1 MKTAIKVINII
12 ISVCAIISLF
22 VCLVM
27 GGVLDSLKVELEN
40 AISSSSGSMTSEQLA
55 EAKYYLAMIDLLS
68 SMYASMYFLLPA
80 SAIVGIVGVV
90 VISKATTKKPLIV
103 MGVLTIIFTNVVSG
117 ILMLTIPESK
127 LAKKTEECDCCNCN
141 DATAE
146 EVTATA
152 DVFAEETPAED
163 APATEENN
171 D

>member
-27 GGVLDSLKVELEN
+27 GGVLDSLKVELET

-103 MGVLTIIFTNVVSG
+103 MGVLTIIFTNVVYIHSKNLG
-117 ILMLTIPESK
+117 YTLLWHCYTIQSISNFHSTSTVSNDNK
-127 LAKKTEECDCCNCN
+127 LCLI
-141 DATAE
+141 
-146 EVTATA
+146 
-152 DVFAEETPAED
+152 
-163 APATEENN
+163 
-171 D
+171 